1 MKRSV
6 KVKLEP
12 DEIFSILSAHLTK
25 EGFDVQGI
33 KADVETVNE
42 GYGMNEHAVRKFT
55 GCTATCTMKVK
66 VDGGNHA
73 EENSI

>member
-33 KADVETVNE
+33 IADMETVFE
-42 GYGMNEHAVRKFT
+42 GYGVNEHAARKFT
-55 GCTATCTMKVK
+55 GCTATCTIEVK
-66 VDGGNHA
+66 VDGGT
-73 EENSI
+73 EGGTG

>member
-1 MKRSV
+1 MKRIV

-33 KADVETVNE
+33 NADVETVYE
-42 GYGMNEHAVRKFT
+42 GYGVNEHAVKKFT
-55 GCTATCTMKVK
+55 GCTAACTMKVE
-66 VDGGNHA
+66 VDGGTKGGTG
-73 EENSI
+73 